1 MAAMSTSMHTFC
13 QHFNPLYRV
22 LNSRSI
28 RNAHVGKKQGDLASG
43 DLATKF
49 TAALSNKHV
58 QLF

>member
-1 MAAMSTSMHTFC
+1 
-13 QHFNPLYRV
+13 
-22 LNSRSI
+22 
-28 RNAHVGKKQGDLASG
+28 VGKKQGDLASG